1 MEKIWRLVLGIIL
14 SCLLAGPVMA
24 GGNDAVEM
32 TPPAAQGEPQAGTVV
47 KSGVSQIQQDIMN
60 KREQARQRR
69 DEMLKVRA
77 QTIKAEEEQAKKQ
90 AGAQAK

>member
-1 MEKIWRLVLGIIL
+1 MEKLWRLAFWVVF

-24 GGNDAVEM
+24 GGDEAGQV
-32 TPPAAQGEPQAGTVV
+32 PPTAQGTPQEGTAG
-47 KSGVSQIQQDIMN
+47 KGGVSQIQQDIMN

-69 DEMLKVRA
+69 DEMLKVRE
-77 QTIKAEEEQAKKQ
+77 QTIKAEEEKAKKE